1 MAGEVGGGIASG
13 AASGAVLGTTI
24 LPGWGTAIGA
34 VAGGIVGGIKGGQE
48 KKLREQYEAKE
59 KSIPLQDPNQVAYLD
74 KIRRNQKALAAGTDP
89 MTSYRMQEAR
99 NRGQQTALNLM
110 RSSGGSTQALTSNIL
125 RANEGTNRAIAVA
138 GADAFNK
145 SLDLLA
151 AEGTLVGSMAD
162 RAYNRQL
169 SQARMLFAQQQQ
181 MKQARVDQGNAA
193 LGSIGTVSGSLARR
207 VCNLSQTHNSIQAHY
222 LQDTITGHLV
232 RVQEDTKE
240 HTEPLREV
248 IRHGTLHSK
257 VVQRG
262 ITNNDDRRTRNTT
275 IQR

>member
-1 MAGEVGGGIASG
+1 MDEVGGGIASG

-48 KKLREQYEAKE
+48 KKKREEYEAKE

-125 RANEGTNRAIAVA
+125 RANEGTLALWR
-138 GADAFNK
+138 NK
-145 SLDLLA
+145 
-151 AEGTLVGSMAD
+151 G
-162 RAYNRQL
+162 
-169 SQARMLFAQQQQ
+169 RMLGLRQKERLLVQWLTEHI
-181 MKQARVDQGNAA
+181 VGNC
-193 LGSIGTVSGSLARR
+193 LRP
-207 VCNLSQTHNSIQAHY
+207 VCCLPNS
-222 LQDTITGHLV
+222 
-232 RVQEDTKE
+232 
-240 HTEPLREV
+240 
-248 IRHGTLHSK
+248 SK
-257 VVQRG
+257 
-262 ITNNDDRRTRNTT
+262 
-275 IQR
+275 

>member
-1 MAGEVGGGIASG
+1 MAGEVGGGVMSG
-13 AASGAVLGTTI
+13 AGAGLATGA
-24 LPGWGTAIGA
+24 AIGSVVPGIGTLIGA
-34 VAGGIVGGIKGGQE
+34 AGGAIIGGIVGGVKGGQE

-89 MTSYRMQEAR
+89 MTTYRMQEAR

-125 RANEGTNRAIAVA
+125 RANEGTNRAIAGA
-138 GADAFNK
+138 GADAFNR
-145 SLDLLA
+145 SLGLLA

-193 LGSIGTVSGSLARR
+193 LGSIGTVSGSFGKKGVQPVA
-207 VCNLSQTHNSIQAHY
+207 NTQQYSGPLSPGYNYGSPSQS
-222 LQDTITGHLV
+222 TGGY
-232 RVQEDTKE
+232 Q
-240 HTEPLREV
+240 
-248 IRHGTLHSK
+248 GAY
-257 VVQRG
+257 
-262 ITNNDDRRTRNTT
+262 RTVTGSNPSWYTP
-275 IQR
+275 QQGSSAWYNQ

>member
-48 KKLREQYEAKE
+48 KKKREEYEAKE
-59 KSIPLQDPNQVAYLD
+59 KSIPLQDPNQIAYLD

-110 RSSGGSTQALTSNIL
+110 RSSGGSTQTLTSNIL
-125 RANEGTNRAIAVA
+125 RANEGTNRAIAGA
-138 GADAFNK
+138 GADAFNR
-145 SLDLLA
+145 SLGLLE

-162 RAYNRQL
+162 RAYRRQL
-169 SQARMLFAQQQQ
+169 SQARMLFAQYQN
-181 MKQARVDQGNAA
+181 MKQDRVDQGNAA
-193 LGSIGTVSGSLARR
+193 LGSIGTIAGGFSKTGGGQNAAGKSFGGSPKGAQMGSLTANSSYIEPTLGQQVMNGGGNLGNNGQSMQWNNYGSSGSSAW
-207 VCNLSQTHNSIQAHY
+207 Y
-222 LQDTITGHLV
+222 
-232 RVQEDTKE
+232 
-240 HTEPLREV
+240 
-248 IRHGTLHSK
+248 
-257 VVQRG
+257 
-262 ITNNDDRRTRNTT
+262 NT
-275 IQR
+275 Q

>member
-1 MAGEVGGGIASG
+1 MDEVGGGIASG

-48 KKLREQYEAKE
+48 KKKREEYEAKE

-125 RANEGTNRAIAVA
+125 RANEGTNRAIAGA
-138 GADAFNK
+138 GAMAEQRSDAW
-145 SLDLLA
+145 LA

-162 RAYNRQL
+162 RAYRRQL

-193 LGSIGTVSGSLARR
+193 LGNMGTVAGGFSKTGGSGKSFGGAPKGAQMGSLTA
-207 VCNLSQTHNSIQAHY
+207 NSSY
-222 LQDTITGHLV
+222 V
-232 RVQEDTKE
+232 
-240 HTEPLREV
+240 EP
-248 IRHGTLHSK
+248 TLGQQVSNPW
-257 VVQRG
+257 RNG
-262 ITNNDDRRTRNTT
+262 GGDLGNNGQSMQWNNYGSGNSAWYNHPG
-275 IQR
+275 